1 VTPARRGPKADQW
14 LGRAALATA
23 LVFAV
28 NGFLLASWVSRLP
41 ATRDRLGASAAELG
55 LALLTPGF
63 GSLLSMPFSGRW
75 CRRFGS
81 RVVIATTT
89 VAASLALV
97 ALAVVPTLVALGLTL
112 FVWGSFY
119 GSWDVAMNVHGSAVE
134 QRAGRE
140 WMPRYH
146 ACWSVGG
153 IAGAACGALAAQ
165 VGMPLILHFSI
176 VAVLCTAL
184 VMVALRSFIEDRT
197 QAPEPALTPA
207 AAPTPGAAAPL
218 DPAPGAAL
226 DPSLGAALDRG
237 LGAALDRGLGAALD
251 PGAPQPPDPVPGPPE
266 GESSPRR
273 EVVAADIH
281 SPPGERGRGLAGE
294 RGRRRSRE
302 RGREPGR
309 ERGREP
315 GRGRVLTGRLL
326 LVGVVTLCA
335 TTLEGAAADWL
346 ALYLTDDRGA
356 TASLAAAGYAVFAVA
371 MAGGRFSG
379 TVVAERL
386 GRHGAVRVGGLVSF
400 VGVLVTVLGPG
411 LVSVYVGA
419 ALWALGVCLVF
430 PAAVSAGGEAPER
443 PADAIAAVTTI
454 GYGGFLVGPPLIGLL
469 AEQVGLGRAL
479 LVLLVLAGGIAALAP
494 AVRSRRP
501 PAGPV
506 GRAGGP
512 GLSSPDGVPAP
523 PLYRE

>member
-1 VTPARRGPKADQW
+1 VTPARRGARAEQR

-41 ATRDRLGASAAELG
+41 ATRDRLGASVAELG
-55 LALLTPGF
+55 LVLLAPGF

-81 RVVIATTT
+81 RVVIAATT

-97 ALAVVPTLVALGLTL
+97 ALAVVPTSLTLGLVL

-153 IAGAACGALAAQ
+153 IAGAGCGALAALA
-165 VGMPLILHFSI
+165 GMSLTLHFAA

-184 VMVALRSFIEDRT
+184 VMVALRSFIEDR
-197 QAPEPALTPA
+197 AP
-207 AAPTPGAAAPL
+207 
-218 DPAPGAAL
+218 
-226 DPSLGAALDRG
+226 
-237 LGAALDRGLGAALD
+237 D
-251 PGAPQPPDPVPGPPE
+251 PGAPQPTGPGPGPPE
-266 GESSPRR
+266 GERSPARETVAAAVHSPRR
-273 EVVAADIH
+273 
-281 SPPGERGRGLAGE
+281 
-294 RGRRRSRE
+294 
-302 RGREPGR
+302 
-309 ERGREP
+309 
-315 GRGRVLTGRLL
+315 RVLTGRLL

-346 ALYLTDDRGA
+346 ALYLTDERGA
-356 TASLAAAGYAVFAVA
+356 TQSLAAAGYAVFAVA

-379 TVVAERL
+379 TAVAERL
-386 GRHGAVRVGGLVSF
+386 GRDGAVRAGGVVSF
-400 VGVLVTVLGPG
+400 VGVLLTVLGPG
-411 LVSVYVGA
+411 LVSVYLGA

-454 GYGGFLVGPPLIGLL
+454 GYGGFLLGPPLIGLL

-479 LVLLVLAGGIAALAP
+479 LVLLVLAGGIATLAP
-494 AVRSRRP
+494 AVRSRR
-501 PAGPV
+501 
-506 GRAGGP
+506 GRAAPVPGP
-512 GLSSPDGVPAP
+512 
-523 PLYRE
+523 

>member
-1 VTPARRGPKADQW
+1 VTPARRAAADRR

-28 NGFLLASWVSRLP
+28 NGFLLAAWVSRLP

-55 LALLTPGF
+55 LALLAPGF

-81 RVVIATTT
+81 RVVVAVTT
-89 VAASLALV
+89 VAASVALA
-97 ALAVVPTLVALGLTL
+97 ALAVVPTLVTLGLTL
-112 FVWGSFY
+112 FVWGAFY

-153 IAGAACGALAAQ
+153 IAGAGCGALAAHA
-165 VGMPLILHFSI
+165 GIPLSVHFGA
-176 VAVLCTAL
+176 VAVACTAL
-184 VMVALRSFIEDRT
+184 VGVALRAFIEDRT
-197 QAPEPALTPA
+197 GVAETAPQAPRQ
-207 AAPTPGAAAPL
+207 
-218 DPAPGAAL
+218 
-226 DPSLGAALDRG
+226 S
-237 LGAALDRGLGAALD
+237 
-251 PGAPQPPDPVPGPPE
+251 
-266 GESSPRR
+266 
-273 EVVAADIH
+273 
-281 SPPGERGRGLAGE
+281 
-294 RGRRRSRE
+294 
-302 RGREPGR
+302 
-309 ERGREP
+309 
-315 GRGRVLTGRLL
+315 RGRVLTGRLL

-346 ALYLTDDRGA
+346 ALYLTDERGA

-379 TVVAERL
+379 TAAAERL

-411 LVSVYVGA
+411 LASAYAGA
-419 ALWALGVCLVF
+419 AMWALGVCLVF

-443 PADAIAAVTTI
+443 PADAIAAVTTM
-454 GYGGFLVGPPLIGLL
+454 GYGGFLLGPPLIGLL
-469 AEQVGLGRAL
+469 ADQVGLGRAL

-494 AVRSRRP
+494 AVRSRRAE
-501 PAGPV
+501 PAAV
-506 GRAGGP
+506 P
-512 GLSSPDGVPAP
+512 GA
-523 PLYRE
+523 

>member
-1 VTPARRGPKADQW
+1 VTPARRGAAAGRR

-55 LALLTPGF
+55 LVLLAPGF

-81 RVVIATTT
+81 RAVVAATT
-89 VAASLALV
+89 VAASAALA
-97 ALAVVPTLVALGLTL
+97 ALAVVPTLVVLGLAL

-153 IAGAACGALAAQ
+153 IAGAGCGALAAHADL
-165 VGMPLILHFSI
+165 PLAVHFGA
-176 VAVLCTAL
+176 VAVLCTVL
-184 VMVALRSFIEDRT
+184 VLVALRSFIEERT
-197 QAPEPALTPA
+197 EAAEPAGGAA
-207 AAPTPGAAAPL
+207 AAPA
-218 DPAPGAAL
+218 
-226 DPSLGAALDRG
+226 LGATVAPDV
-237 LGAALDRGLGAALD
+237 GATVAAD
-251 PGAPQPPDPVPGPPE
+251 PGAPHPQPRVPGAPE
-266 GESSPRR
+266 REGSPQPEQVR
-273 EVVAADIH
+273 AAFH
-281 SPPGERGRGLAGE
+281 SPQGAPEQVRAR
-294 RGRRRSRE
+294 
-302 RGREPGR
+302 P
-309 ERGREP
+309 
-315 GRGRVLTGRLL
+315 RVLTARLL

-346 ALYLTDDRGA
+346 ALYLTDERGA

-379 TVVAERL
+379 TAVAERL
-386 GRHGAVRVGGLVSF
+386 GRHGAVRAGGLVSF
-400 VGVLVTVLGPG
+400 AGVLLTVLGPG
-411 LVSVYVGA
+411 LLSAYVGA

-454 GYGGFLVGPPLIGLL
+454 GYGGFLLGPPLIGLL

-494 AVRSRRP
+494 AVRSRRAT
-501 PAGPV
+501 PATL
-506 GRAGGP
+506 AGT
-512 GLSSPDGVPAP
+512 
-523 PLYRE
+523 

>member
-1 VTPARRGPKADQW
+1 VIPARRGARAEQR

-41 ATRDRLGASAAELG
+41 ATRDRLGASVAELG
-55 LALLTPGF
+55 LVLLAPGF

-81 RVVIATTT
+81 RVVIAATT
-89 VAASLALV
+89 VAASVALA
-97 ALAVVPTLVALGLTL
+97 ALAVVPTSFTLGLAL

-153 IAGAACGALAAQ
+153 IAGAGCGALAAQ
-165 VGMPLILHFSI
+165 AAMPLPLHFSA

-184 VMVALRSFIEDRT
+184 VMVALRAFIEDRT
-197 QAPEPALTPA
+197 VAPARGALGTLEPAL
-207 AAPTPGAAAPL
+207 
-218 DPAPGAAL
+218 
-226 DPSLGAALDRG
+226 
-237 LGAALDRGLGAALD
+237 
-251 PGAPQPPDPVPGPPE
+251 PVPGPPE
-266 GESSPRR
+266 GESSPPREEAAEGIHNPRR
-273 EVVAADIH
+273 
-281 SPPGERGRGLAGE
+281 
-294 RGRRRSRE
+294 RGRRRL
-302 RGREPGR
+302 PGR
-309 ERGREP
+309 VHSP
-315 GRGRVLTGRLL
+315 GPRVLTGRLL

-346 ALYLTDDRGA
+346 ALYLTDERGA
-356 TASLAAAGYAVFAVA
+356 TQSLAAAGYAVFAVA

-379 TVVAERL
+379 TAVAERL
-386 GRHGAVRVGGLVSF
+386 GRDGAVRAGGVVSF
-400 VGVLVTVLGPG
+400 VGVLLTVLGPG
-411 LVSVYVGA
+411 LVSVYLGA

-454 GYGGFLVGPPLIGLL
+454 GYGGFLLGPPLIGLL

-479 LVLLVLAGGIAALAP
+479 LVLLVLAGGIAVLAP

-501 PAGPV
+501 Q
-506 GRAGGP
+506 
-512 GLSSPDGVPAP
+512 
-523 PLYRE
+523 PLNG

>member
-1 VTPARRGPKADQW
+1 VTGGRRAAADPR
-14 LGRAALATA
+14 LRRAALATA
-23 LVFAV
+23 VVFAV
-28 NGFLLASWVSRLP
+28 SGFLLASWVSRLP

-55 LALLTPGF
+55 LVLLAPGV

-81 RVVIATTT
+81 RRVVGAAT
-89 VAASLALV
+89 VAACAVLA
-97 ALAVVPTLVALGLTL
+97 ALAAVPNLVTLGLGL

-153 IAGAACGALAAQ
+153 IAGAGFGALAAHA
-165 VGMPLILHFSI
+165 GSPLALHFTV
-176 VAVLCTAL
+176 VAVVCAAL
-184 VMVALRSFIEDRT
+184 VALALRSFIEDRVEAVEAAGST
-197 QAPEPALTPA
+197 PGASDPDPPLPAPEPS
-207 AAPTPGAAAPL
+207 G
-218 DPAPGAAL
+218 
-226 DPSLGAALDRG
+226 
-237 LGAALDRGLGAALD
+237 
-251 PGAPQPPDPVPGPPE
+251 
-266 GESSPRR
+266 
-273 EVVAADIH
+273 
-281 SPPGERGRGLAGE
+281 
-294 RGRRRSRE
+294 
-302 RGREPGR
+302 
-309 ERGREP
+309 P

-346 ALYLTDDRGA
+346 ALFLTDERAA

-371 MAGGRFSG
+371 MAAGRFSG
-379 TVVAERL
+379 TAVAERL
-386 GRHGAVRVGGLVSF
+386 GRDGAVRAGGLVSLA
-400 VGVLVTVLGPG
+400 GVLLTVLGPG
-411 LVSVYVGA
+411 LAGAYAGA

-430 PAAVSAGGEAPER
+430 PAAVSAGGETPDR

-469 AEQVGLGRAL
+469 ADQVGLGRAL
-479 LVLLVLAGGIAALAP
+479 LVLCLLAGGIVALAP

-501 PAGPV
+501 RSAAV
-506 GRAGGP
+506 RA
-512 GLSSPDGVPAP
+512 
-523 PLYRE
+523 

>member
-1 VTPARRGPKADQW
+1 VTPARRGARAGQP

-28 NGFLLASWVSRLP
+28 NGFLLAAWVSRLP
-41 ATRDRLGASAAELG
+41 ATRDRLGASVAELG
-55 LALLTPGF
+55 LVLLAPGF

-81 RVVIATTT
+81 RVVIAATT
-89 VAASLALV
+89 VAASVALV
-97 ALAVVPTLVALGLTL
+97 ALAVVPTSFTLGLAL

-153 IAGAACGALAAQ
+153 IAGAGCGALAAHA
-165 VGMPLILHFSI
+165 GMPLTLHFAA
-176 VAVLCTAL
+176 VAVLCIAL
-184 VMVALRSFIEDRT
+184 VMVALRSFIEDR
-197 QAPEPALTPA
+197 ADVSAVALGPANGPV
-207 AAPTPGAAAPL
+207 P
-218 DPAPGAAL
+218 
-226 DPSLGAALDRG
+226 
-237 LGAALDRGLGAALD
+237 D
-251 PGAPQPPDPVPGPPE
+251 PGAPQPPGPVPGPPE

-273 EVVAADIH
+273 ETVAAAVH
-281 SPPGERGRGLAGE
+281 NPHG
-294 RGRRRSRE
+294 
-302 RGREPGR
+302 EPGWGPDQQR
-309 ERGREP
+309 DPPPDQVP
-315 GRGRVLTGRLL
+315 GQPRPRVLTGRLL

-346 ALYLTDDRGA
+346 ALYLTDERGA
-356 TASLAAAGYAVFAVA
+356 TQSLAAAGYAVFAVA

-379 TVVAERL
+379 TAVAERL
-386 GRHGAVRVGGLVSF
+386 GRDGAVRVGGVVSF
-400 VGVLVTVLGPG
+400 AGVLLTVLGPG
-411 LVSVYVGA
+411 LVSVYLGA

-454 GYGGFLVGPPLIGLL
+454 GYGGFLLGPPLIGLL

-479 LVLLVLAGGIAALAP
+479 LVLLVLAGGIATLAP
-494 AVRSRRP
+494 AVRSRR
-501 PAGPV
+501 
-506 GRAGGP
+506 GRAAPVP
-512 GLSSPDGVPAP
+512 GS
-523 PLYRE
+523 

>member
-1 VTPARRGPKADQW
+1 VTQARQGAAAGRR
-14 LGRAALATA
+14 LRRAALATA

-55 LALLTPGF
+55 LVLLAPGF

-81 RVVIATTT
+81 RAVVAATT
-89 VAASLALV
+89 VAASVTLAAV
-97 ALAVVPTLVALGLTL
+97 AVVPTLVALGLTL

-134 QRAGRE
+134 RRAGRE

-153 IAGAACGALAAQ
+153 IAGAGCGALAAHA
-165 VGMPLILHFSI
+165 GIPLAVHFGA
-176 VAVLCTAL
+176 VAVLGTVL
-184 VMVALRSFIEDRT
+184 VMVALRSFIEDR
-197 QAPEPALTPA
+197 
-207 AAPTPGAAAPL
+207 
-218 DPAPGAAL
+218 
-226 DPSLGAALDRG
+226 S
-237 LGAALDRGLGAALD
+237 
-251 PGAPQPPDPVPGPPE
+251 PQPGRVRAAFH
-266 GESSPRR
+266 SPREGPKQVR
-273 EVVAADIH
+273 DR
-281 SPPGERGRGLAGE
+281 P
-294 RGRRRSRE
+294 
-302 RGREPGR
+302 
-309 ERGREP
+309 
-315 GRGRVLTGRLL
+315 RVLTGRLL

-346 ALYLTDDRGA
+346 ALYLTDERGA

-379 TVVAERL
+379 TTVAERL
-386 GRHGAVRVGGLVSF
+386 GRHGAVRAGGLVSF
-400 VGVLVTVLGPG
+400 AGVLLTVLGPG
-411 LVSVYVGA
+411 LVSAYVGA

-454 GYGGFLVGPPLIGLL
+454 GYGGFLLGPPLIGLL
-469 AEQVGLGRAL
+469 AEQAGLGRAL

-494 AVRSRRP
+494 AVRSRRAT
-501 PAGPV
+501 PATVPGP
-506 GRAGGP
+506 
-512 GLSSPDGVPAP
+512 
-523 PLYRE
+523 